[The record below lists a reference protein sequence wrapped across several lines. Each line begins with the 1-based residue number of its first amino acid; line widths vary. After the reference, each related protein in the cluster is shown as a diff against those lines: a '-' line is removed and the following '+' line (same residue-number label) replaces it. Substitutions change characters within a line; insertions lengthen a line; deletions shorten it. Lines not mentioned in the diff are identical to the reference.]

1 MIGDHEHT
9 KKLIKHERE
18 RAQLEPETK
27 GLPRWWKPPEAPP
40 RPTIKQQLHERVEL
54 MRESLAFSQR
64 CLEAQNDRHPGCST
78 QVEQLQKHDDPAPT
92 CSKCADT
99 VNKLVRMTKQVS
111 RTSFRLEGGGWAR
124 DGYKG

>member
-64 CLEAQNDRHPGCST
+64 CLEAQNERHPGFIDH
-78 QVEQLQKHDDPAPT
+78 QWIAEIQKGYEELERAERELDA
-92 CSKCADT
+92 
-99 VNKLVRMTKQVS
+99 LV
-111 RTSFRLEGGGWAR
+111 
-124 DGYKG
+124 